1 MHDQLTLPYVVGS
14 DTSRAAAE
22 AEAEKAMSD
31 VKKILELFQLRG
43 SYGLTDQEIEK
54 SLGLRQSTASA
65 RRRGLVLSGKV
76 VNSGGYRPTRSG
88 NKAAVWLLAG
98 VNRHPSILPMPPV
111 AVKKTAKSAA
121 EGRGVR
127 YVLDLLS
134 RGAAIGT
141 ADEIIAQMREEGF
154 V

>member
-88 NKAAVWLLAG
+88 NKAAVWVLAG
-98 VNRHPSILPMPPV
+98 VDRHPSIPEMPPV
-111 AVKKTAKSAA
+111 AAKKTAKSAA
-121 EGRGVR
+121 EERGVR

-134 RGAAIGT
+134 RGATIGT
-141 ADEIIAQMREEGF
+141 AGEVIAQMREEGF